1 MVLWCEYDNQTNSNM
16 QSNEWMKHNTSS
28 FIEFKAEK
36 IKSIMNGSMFVIEN
50 QMWGKKIKWMKLN
63 ERTNKWNEMSEIW
76 MPKALVGSVQ
86 TQPCTKKNK
95 KKITESQYRQRRL
108 IINPFISQ
116 CLYVN
121 TLNTIQNFFTF
132 IVQ

>member
-50 QMWGKKIKWMKLN
+50 QMWGKKSN
-63 ERTNKWNEMSEIW
+63 EWIEHE
-76 MPKALVGSVQ
+76 
-86 TQPCTKKNK
+86 KNQQKESK
-95 KKITESQYRQRRL
+95 KKCIK
-108 IINPFISQ
+108 
-116 CLYVN
+116 
-121 TLNTIQNFFTF
+121 
-132 IVQ
+132 

>member
-50 QMWGKKIKWMKLN
+50 QMWGKKIKWMNWTWKKWTERIKEKMHKIKGSKLF
-63 ERTNKWNEMSEIW
+63 E
-76 MPKALVGSVQ
+76 L
-86 TQPCTKKNK
+86 KK
-95 KKITESQYRQRRL
+95 
-108 IINPFISQ
+108 
-116 CLYVN
+116 
-121 TLNTIQNFFTF
+121 
-132 IVQ
+132 